1 MENNTELKSS
11 LRTIAI
17 GFLVLVALLIAYG
30 AIRANFRKA
39 QADPTPKY
47 IFLFIGDGMGNSHV
61 CAAES
66 YLSWKKGK
74 LGGEQLCFTQF
85 PSLAMASTYSA
96 DHQVTCSSASAT
108 AFSSGHKTN
117 NNFIG
122 ATPDSLP
129 TRPFTRDLHEKG
141 YRVGILSSV
150 PINHATPAAFYAHQT
165 NRWGY
170 YPISKQLPASGYEFF
185 AGPGF
190 AEWRGRDG
198 EQPSTGEFL
207 AENGYTIAWGEEE
220 FRAQMDKEHLIFCQ
234 ASNRDRSASEY
245 TIDYDSTWT
254 SLGDML
260 RLGIEY
266 LGDKEPFVM
275 MCEGGEIDWCAHENS
290 VFPMVQA
297 ILRFD
302 DAVKAAYAFYEQHP
316 DETLIVV
323 TADHETGGLAIGY
336 NFDWQF
342 SVQDW
347 DKVEARWMADGGT
360 DKMSHEERMAF
371 QNECGFGWTTNEHTG
386 APVPVY
392 AVGKGAE
399 RFHGRIDNTDIPALI
414 VGK

>member
-1 MENNTELKSS
+1 MHSTKKIWAL
-11 LRTIAI
+11 A
-17 GFLVLVALLIAYG
+17 VAAALAAG
-30 AIRANFRKA
+30 V
-39 QADPTPKY
+39 QAAGPKY
-47 IFLFIGDGMGNSHV
+47 VFMFIGDGMGMPQRMV
-61 CAAES
+61 AEDYS
-66 YLSWKKGK
+66 RRSGR
-74 LGGEQLCFTQF
+74 G
-85 PSLAMASTYSA
+85 PLAMNALPYQCLTR
-96 DHQVTCSSASAT
+96 TASANALITDSAAAAT
-108 AFSSGHKTN
+108 AMACGEKSN
-117 NNFIG
+117 NG
-122 ATPDSLP
+122 ALGVMPDGRRIESVAEVAK
-129 TRPFTRDLHEKG
+129 RKG
-141 YRVGILSSV
+141 MKVGIV
-150 PINHATPAAFYAHQT
+150 TTVTIVHATPAAFYAHQT

-198 EQPSTGEFL
+198 EQQPTGEFL
-207 AENGYTIAWGEEE
+207 AENGYTIAWGEDE

-245 TIDYDSTWT
+245 TTDYDSTWT

-266 LGDKEPFVM
+266 LGDEEPFVF

-290 VFPMVQA
+290 VYPMVQS
-297 ILRFD
+297 ILRLD
-302 DAVKAAYAFYEQHP
+302 DAVKVAYAFYEQHP

-347 DKVEARWMADGGT
+347 GKMEARWIADGYT
-360 DKMSHEERMAF
+360 DKMTPQERMAF

>member
-1 MENNTELKSS
+1 MENNKELKTS

-17 GFLVLVALLIAYG
+17 GFLVLVALLICYG
-30 AIRANFRKA
+30 ALRANWRKDKE
-39 QADPTPKY
+39 DPTPKY

-66 YLSWKKGK
+66 YLSWKAGK
-74 LGGEQLCFTQF
+74 LGGEQLGFTKF
-85 PSLAMASTYSA
+85 PQLAMASTYSA

-122 ATPDSLP
+122 ATPDSAA
-129 TRPFTRDLHEKG
+129 TRPFTMDLHEQG
-141 YRVGILSSV
+141 YKVGIMSSV

-170 YPISKQLPASGYEFF
+170 YPITEQLPASGYEFF

-198 EQPSTGEFL
+198 EQRPSGEFL
-207 AENGYTIAWGEEE
+207 AENGYTIAWGEEA
-220 FRAQMDKEHLIFCQ
+220 FRANMDKEHLIFCQ
-234 ASNRDRSASEY
+234 ENNRDRSANEY
-245 TIDYDSTWT
+245 TIDYDESWT
-254 SLGDML
+254 SLADML
-260 RLGIEY
+260 RLGLEY
-266 LGDKEPFVM
+266 LGDEKPFVI

-290 VFPMVQA
+290 VYPMVQA
-297 ILRFD
+297 IIRFD
-302 DAVKAAYAFYEQHP
+302 DAVKVAYEFYERHP
-316 DETLIVV
+316 EETLIVV

-347 DKVEARWMADGGT
+347 DKVESRWIADGCT
-360 DKMSHEERMAF
+360 DRMTHEERMAF

-399 RFHGRIDNTDIPALI
+399 RFHGRIDNTDIPRLI
-414 VGK
+414 LGI